1 MKLYDVYPLFDINIV
16 KGQGCKVWDDKG
28 HTTMCKENNLP
39 IYVFNMDVVGNL
51 KKVMDGEEIGT
62 LVHN

>member
-1 MKLYDVYPLFDINIV
+1 MSDMLI
-16 KGQGCKVWDDKG
+16 
-28 HTTMCKENNLP
+28 TMCVIAYNEEQNINGILECIKNQDYDHNN
-39 IYVFNMDVVGNL
+39 MEVVGNL

>member
-1 MKLYDVYPLFDINIV
+1 
-16 KGQGCKVWDDKG
+16 
-28 HTTMCKENNLP
+28 
-39 IYVFNMDVVGNL
+39 VFNMDIVGNL